1 MSQLTF
7 RIDPEIQKRFPDIKV
22 AALAAK
28 IDDAARL
35 SGLVNSLSEQLP
47 AVVERINANDLITQ
61 LDDIAV
67 WRQVYGAMS
76 VKPSK
81 FHSSIEA
88 LLRRVKKGDDIST
101 GLPVVDVYNL
111 ISVIHGTP
119 MGAYDLSKLSGNE
132 MVLRLA
138 NPEADRF
145 DPLGGRAE
153 SYPLNEDLVVHAMGT
168 DVLCW
173 GFNSRDSAI
182 SCVGDDSQSII
193 FMSETCSS
201 ITADRPS
208 AALLDLAN
216 HLGSLGFDV
225 GPVAVADPENTNIEL
240 WPFKGG

>member
-1 MSQLTF
+1 M
-7 RIDPEIQKRFPDIKV
+7 

-28 IDDAARL
+28 IDNPDQLAGMVDQL
-35 SGLVNSLSEQLP
+35 SAQLP
-47 AVVERINANDLITQ
+47 IVVERINATDPITQ

-67 WRQVYGAMS
+67 WRQAYGAMS

-88 LLRRVKKGDDIST
+88 LLRRVKKGDDIAT

-119 MGAYDLSKLSGNE
+119 MGAYDRTKLSGDE

-138 NPEADRF
+138 NPDVDRF

-153 SYPLNEDLVVHAMGT
+153 SYPLNEDLVVHAMEAE
-168 DVLCW
+168 VLCW

-193 FMSETCSS
+193 FMSETCSA

-208 AALLDLAN
+208 AGLQDLAN
-216 HLGSLGFDV
+216 HLDGLGV
-225 GPVAVADPENTNIEL
+225 QVSAVAVADAENSDIGL
-240 WPFKGG
+240 WPFGAS

>member
-7 RIDPEIQKRFPDIKV
+7 RIDPEIQQRFPDIKV

-35 SGLVNSLSEQLP
+35 AGLVEQLTEQLP
-47 AVVERINANDLITQ
+47 AVADRINASDPITQ

-67 WRQVYGAMS
+67 WRQAYGVMS

-88 LLRRVKKGDDIST
+88 LLRRVKKGDDIFT

-119 MGAYDLSKLSGNE
+119 MGAYDQSKLSGDE

-138 NPEADRF
+138 NPDADRF
-145 DPLGGRAE
+145 DPLGGRSE
-153 SYPLNEDLVVHAMGT
+153 SFPLNEDLVVHAMGA

-182 SCVGDDSQSII
+182 SCVGEDSQAII
-193 FMSETCSS
+193 FMSETCSPV
-201 ITADRPS
+201 TADRPVS
-208 AALLDLAN
+208 ALQDLAN
-216 HLGSLGFDV
+216 HLAELGVEV
-225 GPVAVADPENTNIEL
+225 GAVAVADSNNSEIEL
-240 WPFKGG
+240 WPFGDA